1 MTISAEL
8 IARLLAATV
17 QFSGLPAIDVADL
30 PPVER
35 VTAAELSKKMCP
47 ESPEKCGSVAALF
60 DTETYRIYLRDTL
73 DLATPMDNSF
83 LVHELTHVLQFKQY
97 GDAYFWTPVC
107 LAELDF
113 HTPECGR

>member
-35 VTAAELSKKMCP
+35 VTAAEL
-47 ESPEKCGSVAALF
+47 
-60 DTETYRIYLRDTL
+60 
-73 DLATPMDNSF
+73 
-83 LVHELTHVLQFKQY
+83 
-97 GDAYFWTPVC
+97 
-107 LAELDF
+107 
-113 HTPECGR
+113 